1 MLNASCTFLILK
13 LTALINVPYSFKVQ
27 LLRFVCLQRE
37 VFGFFFG
44 SRRCS
49 VTPIPLL
56 KRGVHTVYI
65 TSMTYCLVSSI
76 VIDSV
81 MDILAKVF

>member
-13 LTALINVPYSFKVQ
+13 LTALINVLYSFKIQ
-27 LLRFVCLQRE
+27 SLHFVCLQHE
-37 VFGFFFG
+37 VVFFCC

-56 KRGVHTVYI
+56 EHGVHTVYI
-65 TSMTYCLVSSI
+65 TSMTCCLVSSI